1 MQFRVDPRSAAVVLL
16 LASVCAYAQTD
27 APTDSANTTASAA
40 PTKKQIRQQNHAL
53 EKTVR
58 HTLSATKHLD
68 SSNIVIVAR
77 NGNVTL
83 EGSVL
88 DSGQIDLAGKSAAGA
103 PGVKHVDNRIT
114 LHEPGN

>member
-1 MQFRVDPRSAAVVLL
+1 MQFRIDPHYAVAVLL
-16 LASVCAYAQTD
+16 LASVGSHAQTD
-27 APTDSANTTASAA
+27 ASTENASSSTGTSL
-40 PTKKQIRQQNHAL
+40 TKKQIRHQNFAL

-58 HTLSATKHLD
+58 HTLQKTKNLD

-77 NGNVTL
+77 GGNVTL

-88 DSGQIDLAGKSAAGA
+88 EAGQIDLAGESAARA

-114 LHEPGN
+114 VREVP